1 MRGLVAQS
9 NVQMPTLA
17 VVLVYL
23 ARLKER
29 LPPVA
34 HGMKCTRHR
43 VFLAVLICAAKY
55 LNDSS
60 PKNMHWQRYGRFFSL
75 AEVNLMEKQLLY
87 ILDFD
92 LRVEEVALATHL
104 QPFWIAQQNR
114 MVAARAAM
122 AYSPGC
128 MSPPPTPPNQATT
141 TRLPSSSRV
150 PVPPRAYSSD
160 TLRRPLP
167 AITPA
172 PSKALPATPVSDRS
186 PSGDYFSIQHHNQVL
201 HAHHLA
207 QHQAHAPS
215 PLHSFSRLHIDEA
228 TPGLLR
234 RDSGASTCSSC
245 SSCSTIE
252 NGGTPEIWRVD
263 ENQQQQHQQQQQ
275 VNATHQQV
283 ASKGYAD
290 EMIAI
295 ATPPPSGPS
304 PDWRKLGLRQAH
316 LVGRRTAF

>member
-1 MRGLVAQS
+1 
-9 NVQMPTLA
+9 MPTLS

-23 ARLKER
+23 NRLKER

-60 PKNMHWQRYGRFFSL
+60 PKNMHWQRYARFFSL

-87 ILDFD
+87 ILDYD
-92 LRVEEVALATHL
+92 LRVDEPALATHL
-104 QPFWIAQQNR
+104 QPFWAAQRSR

-122 AYSPGC
+122 ASPALGPL
-128 MSPPPTPPNQATT
+128 SPPLTPPSKPTT
-141 TRLPSSSRV
+141 VCLPSSSRL
-150 PVPPRAYSSD
+150 PIPPRSYSTD
-160 TLRRPLP
+160 TIRRAGP
-167 AITPA
+167 ALATAPA
-172 PSKALPATPVSDRS
+172 KALPTPPVSDKSS
-186 PSGDYFSIQHHNQVL
+186 PSGDYFSIQHHAQTI

-207 QHQAHAPS
+207 AASHQPHAAHAPS
-215 PLHSFSRLHIDEA
+215 PLHSFSRLHLDEA

-263 ENQQQQHQQQQQ
+263 EPQAPNTAVHK
-275 VNATHQQV
+275 VYTDDHMA
-283 ASKGYAD
+283 AG
-290 EMIAI
+290 
-295 ATPPPSGPS
+295 TPPPNAS
-304 PDWRKLGLRQAH
+304 PVWKKLGLRQAQM
-316 LVGRRTAF
+316 VSRRTAY